1 MAALYIAGVILGGL
15 GSSCVE
21 PGKYLVGASA
31 GVYALLLS
39 HLG

>member
-15 GSSCVE
+15 GASCVE